1 MIEESSLAETH
12 GDAISMVNGAIAKV
26 LSDGE
31 PKPRLVRPM
40 TGVRHGAKLEEEDAS
55 KSQLLRYL

>member
-1 MIEESSLAETH
+1 MAEPH
-12 GDAISMVNGAIAKV
+12 ADAISMVNGAISKV

-40 TGVRHGAKLEEEDAS
+40 TGVRYAGNSKLEEEDAS